1 MGINIYLYVGLVVLF
16 TFSALWSFRI
26 GNVNI
31 DTPIMRIS
39 VLLFLLFTVYI
50 YFNSVNAIDS
60 SNYQTRFEYAD
71 SLSVSGD
78 FLFVYFIRVVRFF
91 TLDYQIFRAV
101 IGCFFLVPVLLILV
115 REKEMNKPLFL
126 LLCLLFPFFQSIVA
140 LRFTLS
146 SAIASIALYL
156 YLKSNQTRT
165 GKIIT
170 MAALLL
176 ASLIHDTCILYFI
189 LLVAFLIFKKIS
201 NGFYMMVSLLLIDIF
216 LIIGLRIG
224 ILSDLVNTLVGESNT
239 FYLGI
244 METAGIGFLIS
255 IFLHLAFVFLLLRTV
270 EKENEDGVWSELERD
285 VLLLNYCSVIFIPI
299 YAVNVLSFRLFRG
312 LLIFDFLVFCK
323 YYWNR
328 KKDIALFSLIGL
340 EVTCMLFDAS
350 GIESFIS
357 IIGGGIT
364 QKEKNRLIIKQEE
377 KETFLPTL
385 VDSIVSGRVKY
396 VFK

>member
-1 MGINIYLYVGLVVLF
+1 MGINIYLYVGLVVLL

-26 GNVNI
+26 GSVNI

-50 YFNSVNAIDS
+50 YFSSVNAIDS

-71 SLSVSGD
+71 SLSVSVD
-78 FLFVYFIRVVRFF
+78 FLFVYFIRTVRYF

-101 IGCFFLVPVLLILV
+101 IGCFFLMPILLILA

-146 SAIASIALYL
+146 SAIVSIALYL

-165 GKIIT
+165 GKILT

-189 LLVAFLIFKKIS
+189 LFVVFLVFKKIS
-201 NGFYMMVSLLLIDIF
+201 NAFYMMVSLLLIDIF

-224 ILSDLVNTLVGESNT
+224 ILSNLVNSLVGESNT

-255 IFLHLAFVFLLLRTV
+255 IFLHLAFVFLLFRTV
-270 EKENEDGVWSELERD
+270 EKENEDDVWSELERD

-323 YYWNR
+323 HYLNK

-340 EVTCMLFDAS
+340 EVACMLFDAS

-357 IIGGGIT
+357 IIGGGYNPKSKKSFNYKT
-364 QKEKNRLIIKQEE
+364 RRKKKHFCQLWQ
-377 KETFLPTL
+377 T
-385 VDSIVSGRVKY
+385 V
-396 VFK
+396 